1 METTTYT
8 SKTLDHL
15 GLIAGLIQE
24 IGISELVDS
33 CYAEQSPDQKVSNG
47 KALEAMILNG
57 LGFVNKRL
65 YLVPQFFEDKPISRL
80 LGEGFEASQFNDDR
94 LGRALDAFYETGV
107 TPLFAKISRRTFEVL
122 GRKPG
127 QGHLDTTTLSAY
139 GRYNSAEDEPVKLH
153 ITQGYSKD
161 HRPDLAQATLQ
172 LICDN
177 ISGIPV
183 HMQALNGNS
192 NDSSSFREAIEN
204 FGKQLRTADGLHT
217 IVADSKLYSSAT
229 LLALKESGLNWITR
243 VPATLDEVKKLVGK
257 VKPGSLSPLASEG
270 YSGACYTSE
279 YGDVQQHWVVYHS
292 EEAANREA
300 VTLKRQLDKEYE
312 TAGKS
317 LRQLGK
323 ERFHCE
329 GDALLAVE
337 KWGKSLKWVKIK
349 DLKINKHTEF
359 EKPGRPGEEAKRI
372 LTYSVSGELTHDEKT
387 HEQAVFQKSLFV
399 LATNETISTP
409 KEEDA
414 LLNRYKSQHQVER
427 GFRFIKDPDIVASS
441 FYVKKPERVEALLF
455 VMTTCLLVYAA
466 LEHRIR
472 QALEQTGKTV
482 ADQKGKPTNKPTARW
497 IFQVFVGIHVLELP
511 DKKQM
516 VLNLQQK
523 HRDILDLLS
532 YWNFYS

>member
-15 GLIAGLIQE
+15 GLIARLIQE

-47 KALEAMILNG
+47 KALEAMIING

-94 LGRALDAFYETGV
+94 LGRALEAFYETGV

-204 FGKQLRTADGLHT
+204 FGKQLRTVDGSDT
-217 IVADSKLYSSAT
+217 IVADSKLYRSA
-229 LLALKESGLNWITR
+229 R
-243 VPATLDEVKKLVGK
+243 P
-257 VKPGSLSPLASEG
+257 
-270 YSGACYTSE
+270 
-279 YGDVQQHWVVYHS
+279 
-292 EEAANREA
+292 
-300 VTLKRQLDKEYE
+300 
-312 TAGKS
+312 
-317 LRQLGK
+317 
-323 ERFHCE
+323 
-329 GDALLAVE
+329 E
-337 KWGKSLKWVKIK
+337 K
-349 DLKINKHTEF
+349 
-359 EKPGRPGEEAKRI
+359 
-372 LTYSVSGELTHDEKT
+372 
-387 HEQAVFQKSLFV
+387 
-399 LATNETISTP
+399 
-409 KEEDA
+409 EDA

-427 GFRFIKDPDIVASS
+427 GFRFIKDPEIVASS

-455 VMTTCLLVYAA
+455 VRTTCLLVYAA

-482 ADQKGKPTNKPTARW
+482 ADQKGKPTNRPTARW

-511 DKKQM
+511 DGKEI
-516 VLNLQQK
+516 VLNLKQK
-523 HRDILDLLS
+523 HRDILDLIS
-532 YWNFYS
+532 C